1 MAITDTFLGNAVLLY
16 IDTTTPVNTAGTAVT
31 PENFV
36 LVACL
41 NENSVDYT
49 TNAIATDSKCSG
61 IFATS
66 IGGKK
71 GWTMA
76 ASGNSISVE
85 TGEQATLKSHNA
97 MFKLWRTGDPFW
109 ALQYDVQNKTARYG
123 VVRMDSGNDS
133 FPTDAAATFTVGLTG
148 IGEIYDQDDLDT
160 TP

>member
-16 IDTTTPVNTAGTAVT
+16 IDTTTPVTTAGTAVT
-31 PENFV
+31 PDNFV

-49 TNAIATDSKCSG
+49 TNAISTDSKCSG
-61 IFATS
+61 IYATS

-76 ASGNSISVE
+76 ASGNSVSVDE
-85 TGEQATLKSHNA
+85 SEEAQLISHNKL
-97 MFKLWRTGDPFW
+97 FKLWEAGDSFW

-123 VVRMDSGNDS
+123 VVRIDSGNDS

-148 IGEIYDQDDLDT
+148 IGKIYDQDDLDT